1 MQDQRTRPTS
11 AEPRVT
17 HFDELEART
26 IMRRVQLAVEDGDSG
41 DVAAAA
47 AAWRQAARLAGRLQ
61 RQARQIADE
70 LEHATS

>member
-17 HFDELEART
+17 HFDELEACT
-26 IMRRVQLAVEDGDSG
+26 TMRRVQLAVEDGDNA

-61 RQARQIADE
+61 RQARQIADD